1 MTYRKVAP
9 PASPNVERRPG
20 VVLTKNGRGVVV
32 RFRDGTTYSLPSEP
46 FEAQGVEVGHNFML
60 VLTYAGRTLQ
70 GVRVEPTIARTA
82 VVRATTPKI
91 QVRDL
96 RGRLTTRKA

>member
-1 MTYRKVAP
+1 VTYRKIAP

-20 VVLTKNGRGVVV
+20 IVLTKNGRGVVV
-32 RFRDGTTYSLPSEP
+32 RFRDGTTYSMPAEP
-46 FEAQGVEVGHNFML
+46 FEKQGVEVGHNFVL
-60 VLTYAGRTLQ
+60 VLSYAGRTLQ
-70 GVRVEPTIARTA
+70 GVRIEPTIAREAAAARA
-82 VVRATTPKI
+82 VPKI

>member
-1 MTYRKVAP
+1 VTYRKIVAQP
-9 PASPNVERRPG
+9 SPNVERRPG
-20 VVLTKNGRGVVV
+20 LVLAKNGRGVSV
-32 RFRDGTTYSLPSEP
+32 RFRDGTTYSMPLAP
-46 FEAQGVEVGHNFML
+46 FEAQGIETGQNFVL

-70 GVRVEPTIARTA
+70 GVRVEPTIARPA
-82 VVRATTPKI
+82 AEHRTTPKI